1 MTLMATAMA
10 ALVISAVLM
19 CMLLVVVVVLVS
31 AERPA
36 EPRVRAGARA
46 MWGLVDWLR
55 SRPGPMKSPR
65 RAARHPAAMAK
76 PLVQVEA
83 PADEVAR

>member
-1 MTLMATAMA
+1 MMATAMA

-19 CMLLVVVVVLVS
+19 CTLLVVVVVLVS
-31 AERPA
+31 AEESAQP
-36 EPRVRAGARA
+36 RAGAGARG

-55 SRPGPMKSPR
+55 SRPGPVKSPR
-65 RAARHPAAMAK
+65 RAAGRPAATAK
-76 PLVQVEA
+76 PLVEARA

>member
-1 MTLMATAMA
+1 MMATAMA

-31 AERPA
+31 AEGSAQP
-36 EPRVRAGARA
+36 RAGAGARG

-55 SRPGPMKSPR
+55 SRPGPVKSPR
-65 RAARHPAAMAK
+65 RAARHPAAMAR
-76 PLVQVEA
+76 PLVEA
-83 PADEVAR
+83 QPVADESKR